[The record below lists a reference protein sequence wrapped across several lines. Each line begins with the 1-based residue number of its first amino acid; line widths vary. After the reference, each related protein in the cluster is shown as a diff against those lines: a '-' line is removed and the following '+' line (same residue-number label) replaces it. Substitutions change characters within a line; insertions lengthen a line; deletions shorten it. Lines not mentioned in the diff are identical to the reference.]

1 MIQAPLQRCAVHE
14 QRPAFAR
21 CMACSTAL
29 CQACATDWD
38 GIWHCAACL
47 AAKRSGG
54 EKRSN
59 VLGWLSAGVLA
70 TLLLYSSARLM
81 VILSAIIAGLF

>member
-1 MIQAPLQRCAVHE
+1 MIQATLQRCAVHE

-29 CQACATDWD
+29 CQGCATDWD

-54 EKRSN
+54 KKRSG
-59 VLGWLSAGVLA
+59 VFGWVSVSVLSA
-70 TLLLYSSARLM
+70 LLLYSSARLM
-81 VILSAIIAGLF
+81 VIISAIIAGLF

>member
-1 MIQAPLQRCAVHE
+1 MTQTTLQRCAVHE

-54 EKRSN
+54 KKRSN
-59 VLGWLSAGVLA
+59 IFGWVSVGVLSA
-70 TLLLYSSARLM
+70 LLLYSSARLM
-81 VILSAIIAGLF
+81 VIISAIIAGLF

>member
-1 MIQAPLQRCAVHE
+1 MIQATLQRCAVHE

-29 CQACATDWD
+29 CQSCATDWD

-47 AAKRSGG
+47 AAKRIGG
-54 EKRSN
+54 KQRSSF
-59 VLGWLSAGVLA
+59 LGWVSVAVLA
-70 TLLLYSSARLM
+70 PLLLYSSARLM
-81 VILSAIIAGLF
+81 VIIGATLAGLF

>member
-38 GIWHCAACL
+38 GIWHCAGCL
-47 AAKRSGG
+47 AAKRGAG
-54 EKRSN
+54 KKRSP
-59 VLGWLSAGVLA
+59 VLGWVSASVFA
-70 TLLLYSSARLM
+70 ALLLYSSARLM
-81 VILSAIIAGLF
+81 VIISAILAGLF